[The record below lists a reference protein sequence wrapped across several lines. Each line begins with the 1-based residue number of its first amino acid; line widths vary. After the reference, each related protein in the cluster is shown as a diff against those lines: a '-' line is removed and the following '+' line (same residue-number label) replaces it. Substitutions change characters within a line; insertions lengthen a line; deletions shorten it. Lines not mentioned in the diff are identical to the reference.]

1 MRNLTIHKFG
11 GTSVGSAERIT
22 AAAAIIAA
30 SQQPA
35 LVVTSAMSGT
45 TDALL
50 RAISAA
56 ADGRADE
63 ARAEVSA
70 ITLRHHE
77 TLTALNDASGQTGTR
92 VGLLCDELTH
102 LIEAIVAL
110 GEASPRSKDRIVS
123 IGEKLATELLALAL
137 DSAGRSAL
145 PLSAD
150 TFLETDARFTQA
162 SPIPHITAGRI
173 RRALTPHLDAG
184 TIPVVTGFIGCSA
197 EGHTTTLGRGGSDFS
212 ATLIGAAL
220 NATDIII
227 WTDVPGVFTANPR
240 IVPEALAIPQLHH
253 REAAELSFYGAKV
266 LHQRT
271 IQPVSGTDA
280 RVWIKSSFEP
290 HLEGTLVDRNQLIG
304 SHPVKAIS
312 AVPGQAI
319 VNVEGRGM
327 AGVPGIAARIFGAL
341 ARHEISVTLICQS
354 SSEASICFAIPTAEV
369 ASAETAL
376 KQELRIELAEGSID
390 DITILPDCG
399 ILAVVGLGMAHTTGV
414 AARVM
419 TALAKQGVSLIAI
432 AQASSELNISVVIRE
447 SQIPEATRALHRAFE
462 LHRLDTGKDAGGHL
476 DIILFGVGKIARA
489 LVENLDR
496 HAPTIRARYGLIPR
510 LVAVGDRSGY
520 LLQPSGL
527 DPASIADL
535 LRIKAAGGPITDL
548 AGATASS
555 DPRDLLRAS
564 LRYRLSHPTLVDL
577 SDAAVAADLYDIAF
591 AEGCDVVTAN
601 KKPLATPPERYNAM
615 RDLQRTGARILRA
628 EATVGAGLPVI
639 DTLEMLL
646 ATGDRIHRVDGSLS
660 GTLAFLMERL
670 ESGQPFSE
678 AVRDAEAGG
687 YTEPDPV
694 ADLTGDDVVRKAIII
709 SRIGG
714 LSPGHIEIE
723 QEGWVDGS
731 LAGLPLPVLLERL
744 KAYDKP
750 IADRLAAARE
760 RGEVVRFVASVEPGR
775 IRVGPQSLPLD
786 APLARLART
795 DNMIVIASERYDQ
808 RPLVVTGPGAGVQV
822 TAMGVLSDILRII
835 AERG

>member
-1 MRNLTIHKFG
+1 MRNLTVHKFG
-11 GTSVGSAERIT
+11 GTSVGSADRF
-22 AAAAIIAA
+22 AAAASIIAG
-30 SQQPA
+30 SHHPA

-50 RAISAA
+50 RATASAA
-56 ADGRADE
+56 AGEAAA
-63 ARAEVSA
+63 ARAEVAA
-70 ITLRHHE
+70 IVSRHRE
-77 TLTALNDASGQTGTR
+77 ALTQLATGDDPAR
-92 VGLLCDELTH
+92 AEVDSLCNELAH
-102 LIEAIVAL
+102 LIDAVL
-110 GEASPRSKDRIVS
+110 SLREASPRSRDRIVAT
-123 IGEKLATELLALAL
+123 GEKLATSLLALAL
-137 DSAGRSAL
+137 RSAGKDAVAL
-145 PLSAD
+145 HAD
-150 TFLETDARFTQA
+150 TFLETDGRFTQA
-162 SPIPHITAGRI
+162 SPVPHITAARTA
-173 RRALTPHLDAG
+173 RALIPHIEAG
-184 TIPVVTGFIGCSA
+184 RIPVVTGFIGCTA
-197 EGHTTTLGRGGSDFS
+197 AGHTTTLGRGGSDYS
-212 ATLIGAAL
+212 ATLIGAAVE
-220 NATDIII
+220 ASDIII

-240 IVPEALAIPQLHH
+240 LVPEALAIPQLHH

-271 IQPVSGTDA
+271 IQPVAGTAA
-280 RVWIKSSFEP
+280 RVWIRSSFEP
-290 HLEGTLVDRNQLIG
+290 HLEGTLVDRSQVIG

-312 AVPGQAI
+312 AVAGQAI

-341 ARHEISVTLICQS
+341 ARHNISVTLICQS
-354 SSEASICFAIPTAEV
+354 SSEASICFAIPADEIAAAE
-369 ASAETAL
+369 SAL
-376 KQELRIELAEGSID
+376 KEELRFELAEGSID
-390 DITILPDCG
+390 DISILPDCS

-419 TALAKQGVSLIAI
+419 TALAACGVSLIAI
-432 AQASSELNISVVIRE
+432 AQASSELNISVVIRGTE
-447 SQIPEATRALHRAFE
+447 IAVATRALHRAFQ
-462 LHRLDTGKDAGGHL
+462 LHRLDTGREAGAHL
-476 DIILFGVGKIARA
+476 DLILFGLGKIGRA

-496 HAPTIRARYGLIPR
+496 HAATIRARYGLVPR

-520 LLQPSGL
+520 LLQPAGL
-527 DPASIADL
+527 SPEQTAEL
-535 LRIKAAGGPITDL
+535 LRTKAAGGPVTRL
-548 AGATASS
+548 PGAVACE
-555 DPRDLLRAS
+555 DPRELIRAS

-577 SDAAVAADLYDIAF
+577 SDAAVASDLYDIAL

-601 KKPLATPPERYNAM
+601 KKPLATPFDRYNAM
-615 RDLQRTGARILRA
+615 RALQQEGGRILRA

-670 ESGQPFSE
+670 EAGQPFSE

-723 QEGWVDGS
+723 QEGWVDRA
-731 LAGLPLPVLLERL
+731 LAGLPLPELLSRL
-744 KAYDKP
+744 KAYDAP
-750 IADRLAAARE
+750 IAARLAAARE
-760 RGEVVRFVASVEPGR
+760 RGEVIRFVASVEPGR